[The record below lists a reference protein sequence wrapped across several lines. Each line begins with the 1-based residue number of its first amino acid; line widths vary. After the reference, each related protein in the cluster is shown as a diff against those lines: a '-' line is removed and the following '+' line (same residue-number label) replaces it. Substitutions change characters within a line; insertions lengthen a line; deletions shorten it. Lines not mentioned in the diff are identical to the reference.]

1 MKFADLHVG
10 MVFKS
15 ATITVD
21 EDEML
26 AFSQRYDPQWF
37 HVDAA
42 RAENGVWKGLIA
54 SGWMS
59 CSIAMRLAFDA
70 FLHDSDSFGSPGLDS
85 LKWLHP
91 VRAGDTLRLE
101 VTIDGKRKSASKPGL
116 GIVSAVWRLFNQD
129 DVQVVEII
137 ATHLFDVDVNTA
149 A

>member
-1 MKFADLHVG
+1 MKFADLHIG

-15 ATITVD
+15 ASVTVD
-21 EDEML
+21 EAEML

-42 RAENGVWKGLIA
+42 RAQASVWKGLIA
-54 SGWMS
+54 SGWMT
-59 CSIAMRLAFDA
+59 CSIAMRLAVDV

-101 VTIDGKRKSASKPGL
+101 VSIDGKRKSSSKPDL
-116 GIVSAVWRLFNQD
+116 GIVSATWRLFNQD

-137 ATHLFDVDVNTA
+137 ATHLFDVHTA
-149 A
+149 T

>member
-10 MVFKS
+10 MVIKS
-15 ATITVD
+15 ASVTVD

-42 RAENGVWKGLIA
+42 RARTGVWKGLIA
-54 SGWMS
+54 SGWMTG
-59 CSIAMRLAFDA
+59 SIAMRLAVDA

-101 VTIDGKRKSASKPGL
+101 VTIDGIRKSSSKPDL
-116 GIVSAVWRLFNQD
+116 RIVSATWRLFNQD
-129 DVQVVEII
+129 NVQVVEII
-137 ATHLFDVDVNTA
+137 ATHLFDVNTA
-149 A
+149 T

>member
-10 MVFKS
+10 MVIKS
-15 ATITVD
+15 ASVTVD

-26 AFSQRYDPQWF
+26 AFSRRYDPQWF
-37 HVDAA
+37 HVDVA
-42 RAENGVWKGLIA
+42 RAQTGVWKGLIA
-54 SGWMS
+54 SGWMTG
-59 CSIAMRLAFDA
+59 SIAMRLAVDA

-85 LKWLHP
+85 LKWLRP

-101 VTIDGKRKSASKPGL
+101 VTIDGKRKSSSKPDL

-129 DVQVVEII
+129 DAQVVEIV
-137 ATHLFDVDVNTA
+137 ATHLFDVNTA